1 MGVTVDLNPFSDDK
15 NEIIE
20 DCLPNTEEEGDTSVY
35 SSYIEAAEK
44 SISTK
49 TIFAEK
55 NFTVLDESNIK
66 RLQEADINQV
76 SYVLCISKFSACL
89 LLRHCE
95 WSVTKVLE
103 TWIDNEER
111 VRNAVGFLKQ
121 PQIRSAGCG
130 HPFCMIC
137 WMRYMDT
144 KIDEG
149 PYKCLTLRCPEPS
162 CGAAV
167 DGNMVHELTSE
178 SSKKSFC
185 WRCGEE
191 AHRPVDCETAHQ
203 WIRKNTSESEI
214 VDWLVA
220 HTKPC
225 PQCKIPIE
233 RSAGSTHMMCN
244 CGFQFCWLCLGDWFT
259 FRPCKCHNNQFQE
272 TSKKELESE
281 MSRGYFDRPET
292 DFNFI
297 IEAWKQVIEC
307 RGILKWC
314 YTYGYYLPDNIKVKK
329 DFFEYIHHKAEVT
342 FEKLDQCVGMEL
354 REYLNVERKDDFND
368 FCLKLVNLTNVTK
381 NYFDKLVKALE
392 DGLVDVHVNNDTSMK
407 RKSSEIGKTSYR
419 RGTKRI
425 ITIDGLAK
433 NDLWQCE
440 ACGHYNSASSLV
452 CQNTNC
458 RQYFD

>member
-1 MGVTVDLNPFSDDK
+1 MDFTVDLNPLSDDK

-20 DCLPNTEEEGDTSVY
+20 DYLPNMEEEGDTAVY

-49 TIFAEK
+49 TIITEK
-55 NFTVLDESNIK
+55 NFTVLEESNIK
-66 RLQEADINQV
+66 RLQEADINQI
-76 SYVLCISKFSACL
+76 SYVLSISKFSACL
-89 LLRHCE
+89 LLHHCE
-95 WSVTKVLE
+95 WSVTKVFE
-103 TWIDNEER
+103 AWIDNEER
-111 VRNAVGFLKQ
+111 VRNTVGLLKQ
-121 PQIRSAGCG
+121 PQIRSTGCG

-137 WMRYMDT
+137 WMRYVDT

-167 DGNMVHELTSE
+167 DGGMVHELASE
-178 SSKKSFC
+178 SSEK
-185 WRCGEE
+185 RY
-191 AHRPVDCETAHQ
+191 
-203 WIRKNTSESEI
+203 
-214 VDWLVA
+214 
-220 HTKPC
+220 
-225 PQCKIPIE
+225 
-233 RSAGSTHMMCN
+233 
-244 CGFQFCWLCLGDWFT
+244 
-259 FRPCKCHNNQFQE
+259 NQFLFRSYLE
-272 TSKKELESE
+272 NNKKIKWCPAPAC
-281 MSRGYFDRPET
+281 GYA
-292 DFNFI
+292 
-297 IEAWKQVIEC
+297 AWKQVIEC

-314 YTYGYYLPDNIKVKK
+314 YTYGYYLPDNIKAKK
-329 DFFEYIHHKAEVT
+329 DFFEYIQHKAEVT

-354 REYLNVERKDDFND
+354 GEYLNVERKDDFND

-452 CQNTNC
+452 CQDTNC
-458 RQYFD
+458 RQRFD